1 MKKLY
6 SVLVLLCWLTLPARS
21 QSPQAPP
28 AGGGWAGQLEALK
41 TTFITT
47 RLQLTPLQAEKF
59 WPIYNMYDSEV
70 HQANFIFRHSQ
81 NPNVLEHQKILLAIR
96 EKYAVEFLKAIPPP
110 KINAFWAAEQDFNRL
125 VQQEINHRRRG
136 MPVGPPPGP

>member
-6 SVLVLLCWLTLPARS
+6 SVFVLLCWLTLPARS
-21 QSPQAPP
+21 QSPG
-28 AGGGWAGQLEALK
+28 GGGWGGQLEAMK

-47 RLQLTPLQAEKF
+47 RLRLTPLEAERF

-70 HQANFIFRHSQ
+70 KQANYIFRHSQ
-81 NPNVLEHQKILLAIR
+81 NPNELQRQKTMLAIR

-110 KINAFWAAEQDFNRL
+110 KINGFWIAEQDFNRL
-125 VQQEINHRRRG
+125 VQQEINQRRRG
-136 MPVGPPPGP
+136 MPAGPPPGGP